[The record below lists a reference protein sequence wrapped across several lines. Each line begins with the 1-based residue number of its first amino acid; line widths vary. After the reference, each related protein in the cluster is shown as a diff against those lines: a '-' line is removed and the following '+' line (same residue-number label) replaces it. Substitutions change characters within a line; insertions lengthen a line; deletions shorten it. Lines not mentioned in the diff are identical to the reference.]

1 MLDLMLGAMG
11 SEVWSRV
18 GRRSGE
24 AGIQDQEHVLT
35 FHLLLAKFFLICSLT
50 DW

>member
-1 MLDLMLGAMG
+1 MCPTRCELLCELRAGWGWGGVLGRLG
-11 SEVWSRV
+11 PRTKH
-18 GRRSGE
+18 G
-24 AGIQDQEHVLT
+24 LT